1 MKKITG
7 ILIILVIGAGSTI
20 IINGCVVTAN
30 IAAKSGSRLW
40 GENCIRCH
48 NAPSSVDYSG
58 SQWEVIGTHMKLRA
72 NLTDDETK
80 KIVAY
85 LKSAN

>member
-7 ILIILVIGAGSTI
+7 ILVALVAGMVAITF
-20 IINGCVVTAN
+20 INGCAATAN
-30 IAAKSGSRLW
+30 IAAKSGSQLW

-48 NAPSSVDYSG
+48 NAPPSADYSN
-58 SQWEVIGTHMKLRA
+58 SQWEVIGMHMKLRA
-72 NLTDDETK
+72 SLTDDETN

-85 LKSAN
+85 LKSVN